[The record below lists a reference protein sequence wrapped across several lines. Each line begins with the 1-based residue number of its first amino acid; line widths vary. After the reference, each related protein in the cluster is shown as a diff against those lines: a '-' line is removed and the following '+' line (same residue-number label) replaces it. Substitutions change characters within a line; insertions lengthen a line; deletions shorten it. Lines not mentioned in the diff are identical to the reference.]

1 MKQVFKWCEF
11 CNEMKDLVKC
21 KNMLMQRR
29 MKINH
34 FRRKPFKIKKKIMGQ
49 TNQYFTINYT
59 KYIFM
64 NEKSFIFHK
73 LQCHVS
79 NFSYIL
85 FLFLNFGYFKRK
97 KKCIKLW
104 LIEYNRVEHFSNFLK
119 SQNGRALNKY
129 NFIV

>member
-1 MKQVFKWCEF
+1 MS
-11 CNEMKDLVKC
+11 
-21 KNMLMQRR
+21 
-29 MKINH
+29 
-34 FRRKPFKIKKKIMGQ
+34 Q

-79 NFSYIL
+79 NFYFIL

-97 KKCIKLW
+97 EKKCIKLW

-119 SQNGRALNKY
+119 SQNERALNKY
-129 NFIV
+129 NFIVYYTFKYKNMK

>member
-11 CNEMKDLVKC
+11 CNEKDLVKC

-34 FRRKPFKIKKKIMGQ
+34 FFVENHLRVKKIMSQ

-79 NFSYIL
+79 NFYFI
-85 FLFLNFGYFKRK
+85 LFLNFGYFKRK
-97 KKCIKLW
+97 EKKM
-104 LIEYNRVEHFSNFLK
+104 YQTMVDRV
-119 SQNGRALNKY
+119 
-129 NFIV
+129 